1 MFLVPTKDLPTVLS
15 PLFSAS
21 TKLRIARECFHLPR
35 SVLKDESVAA
45 LVERH
50 YGREVV
56 ERLADPLL
64 AAVYGGEAN
73 ELSVR
78 ATLPRL
84 AEMEAR
90 HGSLG
95 RGMLSAC
102 KRAQQKANTAPL
114 FTSLKNGMQQ
124 MVDAL
129 IAKLPQDCLRTST
142 NIRKLTTQ
150 SDAWVLWLQD
160 GTPERFDA
168 LILAVPSP
176 VAGALLEPADRDLSS
191 ELRQITYTSSITV
204 ALGYERSAINLPP
217 GFGFLVPRSEEKH
230 MLACTFVHN
239 KFPHRATAD
248 RALLRCFF
256 GGTEVEHLL
265 SLRDDDLVA
274 LVCEELLEML
284 NLTAEP
290 LFARVYRWKG
300 AMAQYAV
307 GHLERLE
314 RIEQRRQQLPGLSL
328 AGNAYR
334 GIGVPD
340 WVRSGMDAATQAAGS
355 AAVTAVT
362 TPFRIP

>member
-1 MFLVPTKDLPTVLS
+1 
-15 PLFSAS
+15 
-21 TKLRIARECFHLPR
+21 
-35 SVLKDESVAA
+35 
-45 LVERH
+45 
-50 YGREVV
+50 
-56 ERLADPLL
+56 
-64 AAVYGGEAN
+64 
-73 ELSVR
+73 
-78 ATLPRL
+78 
-84 AEMEAR
+84 
-90 HGSLG
+90 
-95 RGMLSAC
+95 
-102 KRAQQKANTAPL
+102 
-114 FTSLKNGMQQ
+114 MQQ
-124 MVDAL
+124 MVDYL
-129 IAKLPQDCLRTST
+129 NAKLQQDCLRTST

-340 WVRSGMDAATQAAGS
+340 CVRSGMDAATQAAGS